1 MKFAVI
7 ALVFFLSIGS
17 IHSFNFTEHEEK
29 IKQHRK
35 QLEEASS
42 KVEQRTRESL
52 SKHEQQARDIRQR
65 MDKSSQDAM
74 EKAKARIAE
83 MRARRDAQLQQ
94 AKEKTESAKTEES
107 VEEKEAKIEQEI
119 AKEAENVK
127 ASQTVTPPSPSE
139 KVRAHQHPPKEE
151 KVVSDKKIEEIKR
164 EAAADPA
171 ASASSSSHSSHNI
184 LDEKLNEIKSKQHR
198 HSANIDKS
206 KNALETHGV
215 DDALVT
221 EINRMAASFIP
232 RDAILN
238 HISTHFPDKK
248 TEDWNDIMIASL
260 AKNRRRIPGQ
270 DTDRAARQEAL
281 LKQKKFERAKQ
292 SFETQQKND
301 L

>member
-1 MKFAVI
+1 MKFAFI

-42 KVEQRTRESL
+42 KVEQRTKESL
-52 SKHEQQARDIRQR
+52 TRHEQQARDIRQR
-65 MDKSSQDAM
+65 MDKSSHDAM
-74 EKAKARIAE
+74 EKAKTRIAE
-83 MRARRDAQLQQ
+83 MRSRREAQLQQ
-94 AKEKTESAKTEES
+94 AKDKVDASNTEDS
-107 VEEKEAKIEQEI
+107 VEEKQSKIEQEI
-119 AKEAENVK
+119 AKEAETVK
-127 ASQTVTPPSPSE
+127 ASQTAAPPSPSE
-139 KVRAHQHPPKEE
+139 KVKVHQHPPKEE
-151 KVVSDKKIEEIKR
+151 KTTPKQKIEEIKR
-164 EAAADPA
+164 EAASDPA
-171 ASASSSSHSSHNI
+171 PSSTSSHTSHNI
-184 LDEKLNEIKSKQHR
+184 LDEKLNEIKSKQSR
-198 HSANIDKS
+198 HSANVDKT

-215 DDALVT
+215 DDAFVT

-238 HISTHFPDKK
+238 HISTHFPEKK

-292 SFETQQKND
+292 SFDTQQKND